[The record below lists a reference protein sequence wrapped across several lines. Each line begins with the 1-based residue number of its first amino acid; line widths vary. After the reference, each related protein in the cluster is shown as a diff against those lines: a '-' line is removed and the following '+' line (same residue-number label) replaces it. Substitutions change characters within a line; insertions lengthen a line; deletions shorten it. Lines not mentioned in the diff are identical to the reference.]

1 MAVVG
6 NAFFAGVVAAGASFL
21 CLTLSG
27 CALAAYGL
35 GVATMANDSVVRH
48 EMRLAR
54 SGADDEIVG
63 EAGDL
68 AQIEDPDV
76 FRFFVRGGL
85 GCRKGDGFGVGCHA
99 GR

>member
-48 EMRLAR
+48 NEQYASYALRTEAENADRSR
-54 SGADDEIVG
+54 SGLPEREILSRRAWSKQT
-63 EAGDL
+63 ET
-68 AQIEDPDV
+68 P
-76 FRFFVRGGL
+76 
-85 GCRKGDGFGVGCHA
+85 
-99 GR
+99 